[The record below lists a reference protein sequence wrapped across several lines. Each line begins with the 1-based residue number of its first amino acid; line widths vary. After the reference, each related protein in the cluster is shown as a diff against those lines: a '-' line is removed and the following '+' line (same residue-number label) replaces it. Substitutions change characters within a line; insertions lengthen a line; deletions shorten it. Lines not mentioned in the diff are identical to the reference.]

1 MGDTTF
7 QQVDLF
13 RKEKIVEI
21 VTNFD
26 ENLSAIY
33 DENVKDTEHARP

>member
-1 MGDTTF
+1 MGDTAF

-13 RKEKIVEI
+13 RKEKIVKI

-33 DENVKDTEHARP
+33 DENVKDVEHARP